1 MSKIIQIGNEILR
14 KKAKEI
20 KKEEFSL
27 DNLDNLIKEMKE
39 TLNKEEDGFALA
51 APQIGESVRIFIISG
66 KLFQHLKGTDE
77 PQSDKIYIN
86 PKILKTSKETELM
99 EEGCLSIRN
108 WYGKVKRYKKIKIE
122 AFDQDGK
129 KFQEGASGILSQAF
143 QHEIDHLDGILFTD
157 IATELEK
164 IEPPQKK

>member
-1 MSKIIQIGNEILR
+1 
-14 KKAKEI
+14 
-20 KKEEFSL
+20 
-27 DNLDNLIKEMKE
+27 
-39 TLNKEEDGFALA
+39 
-51 APQIGESVRIFIISG
+51 
-66 KLFQHLKGTDE
+66 
-77 PQSDKIYIN
+77 
-86 PKILKTSKETELM
+86 M